1 MKQSQ
6 NIIIV
11 RANEGMF
18 LNIFN
23 SYAALHK
30 YFQELC
36 CNYETTV
43 ITTLTVSICVVLFLY
58 SSPYVIH
65 LCVKIGSYKFQH
77 RKLGFN
83 LSKKTIFMTTYLL
96 IFHINISW
104 KKVRSIFTTRIFSI
118 DSRTYNYKLC
128 YIELFPTN
136 TKHFQL
142 ALLFQ
147 LSWSSI
153 DIWFPQFMQIEGDYD
168 SCTLCRIMYWKY
180 YI

>member
-36 CNYETTV
+36 CNYETAV
-43 ITTLTVSICVVLFLY
+43 VTTLTVSICVVLFLY
-58 SSPYVIH
+58 FSPYVIH

-83 LSKKTIFMTTYLL
+83 LSKKTIFMTTDLL
-96 IFHINISW
+96 IFHMNISW
-104 KKVRSIFTTRIFSI
+104 QKVCSIFTTRIFSI
-118 DSRTYNYKLC
+118 DSRTYNHKLC

-136 TKHFQL
+136 TKHFQSES
-142 ALLFQ
+142 LF
-147 LSWSSI
+147 
-153 DIWFPQFMQIEGDYD
+153 
-168 SCTLCRIMYWKY
+168 
-180 YI
+180 

>member
-1 MKQSQ
+1 MKGFSWTFSIHTQHC
-6 NIIIV
+6 I
-11 RANEGMF
+11 
-18 LNIFN
+18 NIFRTFFVIMKRLLLQ
-23 SYAALHK
+23 YWL
-30 YFQELC
+30 FQ
-36 CNYETTV
+36 Y
-43 ITTLTVSICVVLFLY
+43 VLFIY
-58 SSPYVIH
+58 FSPYVIH

-96 IFHINISW
+96 IFHIDISW
-104 KKVRSIFTTRIFSI
+104 KKVRSIFTTPIFSI

-128 YIELFPTN
+128 YIESFPTN

-153 DIWFPQFMQIEGDYD
+153 DIWFSQFMQIAGFSYP
-168 SCTLCRIMYWKY
+168 
-180 YI
+180 